1 MTEIKK
7 IIDEILEPVV
17 VNNTWGTFTEVI
29 SIKDVITTFQPNLVV
44 PKLGNPEF
52 SAWVTLCYRMIGDFN
67 GSLEVQTILLLNK
80 QLGKW
85 KLLIPKQN
93 VTGGSVSADLTDC
106 VDLITGE
113 KYLNHKYPKGYR
125 QIGTCHSH
133 GKLKA
138 FFSGIDDASELGFP
152 GMHCTFGDFG
162 NVDTFQIAASVV
174 YKNQR
179 YCIDASHLFDIKYDN
194 TISYH
199 KNVNDQIE
207 ETKYDTSIKFR
218 YYEPYISED
227 QPLYVKYTDKYT
239 KLVQQKREGLN
250 QFDLLADDLSSELFN
265 VLSEAENTGS
275 ISTQQ
280 TTDYIEEYD
289 DKLNKLVRDTSICDS
304 EKLVILQNFCN
315 QIVNEVRLNIKRYE
329 V

>member
-1 MTEIKK
+1 
-7 IIDEILEPVV
+7 
-17 VNNTWGTFTEVI
+17 
-29 SIKDVITTFQPNLVV
+29 
-44 PKLGNPEF
+44 
-52 SAWVTLCYRMIGDFN
+52 
-67 GSLEVQTILLLNK
+67 
-80 QLGKW
+80 
-85 KLLIPKQN
+85 
-93 VTGGSVSADLTDC
+93 
-106 VDLITGE
+106 
-113 KYLNHKYPKGYR
+113 
-125 QIGTCHSH
+125 
-133 GKLKA
+133 
-138 FFSGIDDASELGFP
+138 
-152 GMHCTFGDFG
+152 MHCTFGDFG
-162 NVDTFQIAASVV
+162 NISTFQIAASVV

-194 TISYH
+194 AISYH
-199 KNVNDQIE
+199 KNVNGQIE